1 MAIERPG
8 PHAHVIALAMNSTSN
23 VFERLVDNRN
33 NTYFFYQPTSA
44 VPIINTSIV
53 GVENLASFLQDTILI
68 TPLKSSIFTRDI
80 TGRDDVLIAFLSL
93 FLLLAI
99 EGIVTTLLLRTSNR
113 TVSIFG
119 FSIKHIVELARDFRF
134 RSIFNSRLHRVNL
147 KLLVYAFLFFGS
159 TFALEVLVL
168 FLTTPSS
175 RAVYNSR
182 ASVRFL
188 HPITP
193 EWLQVRFHSRA
204 SINRVCTA
212 LSLDGVE
219 QGRTSISSC
228 LTSTREGSKV
238 PVAFKKQTAPPVGV
252 TIYSEVHPY
261 GVEYSITYGKETAT
275 YSARAYLALGDG
287 EERLMSESAD
297 AGERNDQAI
306 FHVHTLFIAYVMA
319 SYQNAVEDKTITAN
333 RLNEIRIVR
342 AKGPGTPAPLLRQ
355 QGQPPMT
362 VSTTRYTTSFS
373 NVPAVGD
380 IAALQ
385 YASSALKASV
395 GIEITAGDTTDLF
408 LADGKSR
415 EQKAAVWE
423 ETARGLNWISLLI
436 TLLSTILVLVAIRV
450 WLKPASTAEIAGV
463 YVKGLVGANPARAPL
478 QITDDEEE
486 WFALGPDDNDEYRFG
501 AETDLRWKA
510 DRDYEGQ
517 GYV

>member
-1 MAIERPG
+1 
-8 PHAHVIALAMNSTSN
+8 MNSTSN

-53 GVENLASFLQDTILI
+53 GVENLASFLQDNILI
-68 TPLKSSIFTRDI
+68 TELKSGIFTRDV
-80 TGRDDVLIAFLSL
+80 TPRDDVLIAFLSL

-119 FSIKHIVELARDFRF
+119 FSVKHIVELARDFRF
-134 RSIFNSRLHRVNL
+134 RSIFNARLHRVNL
-147 KLLVYAFLFFGS
+147 KLLVFAFLFFGA

-175 RAVYNSR
+175 LPVYNSR
-182 ASVRFL
+182 ASIRLL

-193 EWLQVRFHSRA
+193 EWRQVRFHSRV

-212 LSLDGVE
+212 LLLNRVE
-219 QGRTSISSC
+219 QERTSISSC
-228 LTSTREGSKV
+228 VTSTREGSKI
-238 PVAFKKQTAPPVGV
+238 PLAFEKQAAPPVDV
-252 TIYSEVHPY
+252 TIYSELHRY
-261 GVEYSITYGKETAT
+261 GAEYGITFGEKTAT
-275 YSARAYLALGDG
+275 YSARAYLALSDG

-306 FHVHTLFIAYVMA
+306 FHVHHLFI
-319 SYQNAVEDKTITAN
+319 SYLMSSYKKAADDGTITAD
-333 RLNEIRIVR
+333 RLNQILIAHE
-342 AKGPGTPAPLLRQ
+342 KGPGTPAPLLRQ
-355 QGQPPMT
+355 QGQPPVN

-385 YASSALKASV
+385 YAPSVLKASV
-395 GIEITAGDTTDLF
+395 GIQITAGDTTDLF

-415 EQKAAVWE
+415 EQKATVWQ

-436 TLLSTILVLVAIRV
+436 TLLLTIFVLVAIRV

-463 YVKGLVGANPARAPL
+463 YVKGLVGANPTRAPL
-478 QITDDEEE
+478 QITDEEEE
-486 WFALGPDDNDEYRFG
+486 WFSLGPDDDDEYRFG
-501 AETDLRWKA
+501 AETDFRWKA

-517 GYV
+517 GHV